1 MKNNILSNS
10 ENYNSELNEN
20 EILYFL
26 KYVGL
31 IHEIIEIANGSIS
44 MQNYHYLKYILIKA
58 ITNTNYIYNFLLL
71 YTKNLELV
79 VYHTQKSILY
89 YIEFISQIS
98 DDNHSSLKLNSNDA
112 TLFIYKKTIFDVNED
127 FRNKYNECHNTKNKL
142 NNINIYIKIYNSIIL
157 QYIDNL
163 EHSDGFLHGLQE
175 IVYTKL
181 YKIVESLI
189 QLNLKDSQV
198 TDKLDKLDNLII
210 IIYLLN
216 NNYNKSFVKNNY
228 LLIIE
233 YIIKKIKKNSINVD
247 IFKQKIYNDQTD
259 EYIKDYTICKIV
271 NYLTC

>member
-44 MQNYHYLKYILIKA
+44 MQNYDYLKYILIKA

-112 TLFIYKKTIFDVNED
+112 TLFIYKKTIFDVNEE

-142 NNINIYIKIYNSIIL
+142 NHINIYIKIYNSIIL

-198 TDKLDKLDNLII
+198 TDKLDNLII
-210 IIYLLN
+210 IIDLLN

-233 YIIKKIKKNSINVD
+233 FIIKKIKKNSINVD

-271 NYLTC
+271 NYLTS